1 MAAASNA
8 VLYVDSGC
16 LKRLFPNL
24 LLETSVK
31 LVPLIF
37 CDSFYIILLLLRRG
51 ASVVSQLCGFSE
63 T

>member
-16 LKRLFPNL
+16 PKRLFPNL